1 MKFRKITAL
10 LLVLCMLLS
19 LSISAFAAE
28 ADEHTIYDSAPDEEP
43 AISTEAATSG
53 TIQNSG
59 IRWSLDEKGWLT
71 ISGSGEAPVFQSAD
85 DQPWAAVREQI
96 TEVWFED
103 VETLSISDLAYWFE
117 GCTNLTTA
125 ELPLAPVI
133 GKHAFYNCPK
143 LSTLTM
149 YYGETVLK
157 SIGEDAFW
165 READAGDTLYIA
177 YIIGYPEATVPF
189 YTYDWAA
196 SNRSSRYFYDLYGVY
211 QNADAATTALNG
223 IKKAPGISVQSTGSI
238 IGNCPSC
245 GKYSFQ
251 GTYVEVAHSSRG
263 HANYNECYLCH
274 YVQYLGT
281 YTYKSHGAGGYGSGT
296 CPDCGSHTWVL
307 QSQQASTC
315 TSNGYRSY
323 SCACGQTKSETI
335 YASGH
340 NYSYGSWEQYS
351 SSQHR
356 RTGSCRNCGDSDYE
370 YASHSM
376 SYGSWS
382 NSSSSQHSRT
392 ASCRTCGYST
402 TDYGNHSYST
412 GSWSKY
418 SDTQHRRS
426 KTCSGCGAS
435 TYDYANHSYSYGSLV
450 SDSET
455 QHKRT
460 KTCSACGDSG
470 YEYADHTDAN
480 GDGKCDDCGA
490 TVSLTIK
497 WDAGTN
503 GGTIDGKTSIT
514 TTGKPNA
521 TATAPTS
528 TPVKAGHAFK
538 GWYTSASGGSLY
550 NTVTI
555 TAAKTF
561 YAQFTANSYSVTWDL
576 GDGTTEETKQTYGE
590 AFAGQLEDVLPH
602 GRVRFI
608 RRPLV
613 HVVGVA
619 LDGDKAGAGHLCRF
633 RRAEVRRHG
642 IVRILVV
649 ILAERDADREDRRFH
664 AVFLQDRIGER
675 VVAEIAVVERD
686 DDRLFRQRLAP
697 QDVGLQLVKG
707 NALRG
712 EEGVQ
717 LAPQLPRHHHALR
730 RQRVHQICR
739 LVKVHAAVY
748 GQPEFAPLR
757 HRRAADADRLRMLRR
772 DALKDRERRQ
782 RRKPRAPAAQV
793 RGQNDLLFKTACFH
807 GCFRLLFFAV
817 CIIPCWFSVCQFG
830 FASESYNNS
839 RNFSLFALESC

>member
-1 MKFRKITAL
+1 MMKNFKKFTAF
-10 LLVLCMLLS
+10 VLALCTVFS
-19 LSISAFAAE
+19 LSVSAFAAE
-28 ADEHTIYDSAPDEEP
+28 EHDHHEHTVYESAPDEEI
-43 AISTEAATSG
+43 AVQSVAAESETSG
-53 TIQNSG
+53 TIPGSS
-59 IRWSLDEKGWLT
+59 IKWSLDSKGWLT
-71 ISGSGEAPVFQSAD
+71 ISGSGEAPVFTSVD
-85 DQPWAAVREQI
+85 DQPWAAVRDQI

-103 VETLSISDLAYWFE
+103 VETLTIPDLAYWFE
-117 GCTNLTTA
+117 GCVNLTTA

-133 GKHAFYNCPK
+133 GRHAFYNCPK

-149 YYGETVLK
+149 YYGETVLN
-157 SIGEDAFW
+157 SIGEEAFW
-165 READAGDTLYIA
+165 RENDSGDTLYIG
-177 YIIGYPEATVPF
+177 YIIGYPKSSVPF
-189 YTYDWAA
+189 YDYDWAG
-196 SNRSSRYFYDLYGVY
+196 SNRNNKYFYDLYGVY
-211 QNADAATTALNG
+211 SDTPAAVG
-223 IKKAPGISVQSTGSI
+223 IMSAPGISVTSTGSI

-263 HANYNECYLCH
+263 HANYNECNSCH

-281 YTYKSHGAGGYGSGT
+281 YTTKSHGSGAYGSGT

-307 QSQQASTC
+307 QSQQAATC

-340 NYSYGSWEQYS
+340 SYSYGSWEQYS

-356 RTGSCRNCGDSDYE
+356 RTGSCRNCGATDYD

-382 NSSSSQHSRT
+382 NASSSQHSRT

-402 TDYGNHSYST
+402 TDYGSHSYST
-412 GSWSKY
+412 GAWSKY

-435 TYDYANHSYSYGSLV
+435 TYDYANHSYSYGSWV

-497 WDAGTN
+497 WDAGSN
-503 GGTIDGKTSIT
+503 GGTIDSKASIT

-521 TATAPTS
+521 TAAAPTS

-561 YAQFTANSYSVTWDL
+561 YAQFTANSYTLTWDL
-576 GDGTTEETKQTYGE
+576 GNGTTEETKQTYGE
-590 AFAGQLEDVLPH
+590 KLTLPTEPTRKNAEFLGWFTEANGGTEVTANDVFTETSDTTYYAHWEITEVFSVTVPVVLPLTVDEN
-602 GRVRFI
+602 GE
-608 RRPLV
+608 V
-613 HVVGVA
+613 HTGS
-619 LDGDKAGAGHLCRF
+619 
-633 RRAEVRRHG
+633 
-642 IVRILVV
+642 
-649 ILAERDADREDRRFH
+649 
-664 AVFLQDRIGER
+664 
-675 VVAEIAVVERD
+675 AEIINGSTGEVVVSSVSISTKNGWQIVPYTTDMAHEKVDAQLLGFKINGAQTTENGNAETFALSAPWEIAENSRMTLSYDAVVSAVSKAITEQEV
-686 DDRLFRQRLAP
+686 LSVVFVLEW
-697 QDVGLQLVKG
+697 
-707 NALRG
+707 RG
-712 EEGVQ
+712 E
-717 LAPQLPRHHHALR
+717 
-730 RQRVHQICR
+730 
-739 LVKVHAAVY
+739 
-748 GQPEFAPLR
+748 
-757 HRRAADADRLRMLRR
+757 
-772 DALKDRERRQ
+772 
-782 RRKPRAPAAQV
+782 
-793 RGQNDLLFKTACFH
+793 
-807 GCFRLLFFAV
+807 
-817 CIIPCWFSVCQFG
+817 
-830 FASESYNNS
+830 
-839 RNFSLFALESC
+839 

>member
-19 LSISAFAAE
+19 LSISVFAAE
-28 ADEHTIYDSAPDEEP
+28 ADEHTIYDSAPDEETVV
-43 AISTEAATSG
+43 SSEAATSG
-53 TIQNSG
+53 TIQNSS

-85 DQPWAAVREQI
+85 DQPWAAVRDQI

-103 VETLSISDLAYWFE
+103 VETLTIPDLAYWFE
-117 GCTNLTTA
+117 GCVNLTTA

-149 YYGETVLK
+149 YYGEAVLN

-165 READAGDTLYIA
+165 RENDSGDTLYIG
-177 YIIGYPEATVPF
+177 YLIGYPKSSVPF
-189 YTYDWAA
+189 HTYDWAA

-211 QNADAATTALNG
+211 QNADAATTAPNG

-307 QSQQASTC
+307 QSQQAATC

-335 YASGH
+335 YSSGH
-340 NYSYGSWEQYS
+340 SYSYGSWEQYS
-351 SSQHR
+351 ASQHR
-356 RTGSCRNCGDSDYE
+356 REAYCRNCGDSDYE

-382 NSSSSQHSRT
+382 NSSSNQHSRT

-402 TDYGNHSYST
+402 TEYGNHSYST
-412 GSWSKY
+412 GAWSKY
-418 SDTQHRRS
+418 SDTQHRRA
-426 KTCSGCGAS
+426 KTCTSCSAS
-435 TYDYANHSYSYGSLV
+435 TYDYADHSYSYGSWV

-490 TVSLTIK
+490 TVSLTVT
-497 WDAGTN
+497 WDAGSN
-503 GGTIDGKTSIT
+503 GGMIDGKASFSETVKS
-514 TTGKPNA
+514 NS
-521 TATAPTS
+521 APAAPS
-528 TPVKAGHAFK
+528 ASPVKTGHTFK
-538 GWYTSASGGSLY
+538 NWYTAKTGGKLY
-550 NTVTI
+550 NTVTSI
-555 TAAKTF
+555 TASTTF
-561 YAQFTANSYSVTWDL
+561 YAQFEANEYVVTWDL
-576 GDGTTEETKQTYGE
+576 GTGKTETTNQTYGE
-590 AFAGQLEDVLPH
+590 KLVLPIEPTRKNADFLGWFTEANGGTQVTGNDIFMETADKTYYAH
-602 GRVRFI
+602 WEITEVFSVTVPVTL
-608 RRPLV
+608 PLV
-613 HVVGVA
+613 VDESGEVHVGT
-619 LDGDKAGAGHLCRF
+619 
-633 RRAEVRRHG
+633 
-642 IVRILVV
+642 
-649 ILAERDADREDRRFH
+649 
-664 AVFLQDRIGER
+664 
-675 VVAEIAVVERD
+675 AEIINGSTGEVVVSSVSISTRNGWQIVPYTTDMAHEKVDAQLLGFKINDAQTSKTGNVETFALSAPWEIAENGRLPISYDAVVSAVSKAVTEQEV
-686 DDRLFRQRLAP
+686 LSVVFVLEW
-697 QDVGLQLVKG
+697 
-707 NALRG
+707 RG
-712 EEGVQ
+712 E
-717 LAPQLPRHHHALR
+717 
-730 RQRVHQICR
+730 
-739 LVKVHAAVY
+739 
-748 GQPEFAPLR
+748 
-757 HRRAADADRLRMLRR
+757 
-772 DALKDRERRQ
+772 
-782 RRKPRAPAAQV
+782 
-793 RGQNDLLFKTACFH
+793 
-807 GCFRLLFFAV
+807 
-817 CIIPCWFSVCQFG
+817 
-830 FASESYNNS
+830 
-839 RNFSLFALESC
+839 

>member
-1 MKFRKITAL
+1 MMKNFKKFTAL
-10 LLVLCMLLS
+10 LLALCMVFS

-28 ADEHTIYDSAPDEEP
+28 EHDHHEHTVYEGVPDEEI
-43 AISTEAATSG
+43 AVQSVSGEAATSG
-53 TIQNSG
+53 TIPGSS
-59 IRWSLDEKGWLT
+59 IKWSLDSKGWLT
-71 ISGSGEAPVFQSAD
+71 ISGSGEAPVFTSAD

-149 YYGETVLK
+149 YYGETVLN

-165 READAGDTLYIA
+165 RETDSGDTLYIA
-177 YIIGYPEATVPF
+177 YIIGYPDSSVPF
-189 YTYDWAA
+189 HDYDWTA
-196 SNRSSRYFYDLYGVY
+196 SNRSNRYFHDLYGVY
-211 QNADAATTALNG
+211 QNADAATAGG
-223 IKKAPGISVQSTGSI
+223 IKKAPAQVSTRASTGI
-238 IGNCPSC
+238 VGTCPSC
-245 GKYSFQ
+245 KQYSLQ
-251 GTYVEVAHSSRG
+251 GTYVSTTHTSRG
-263 HANYNECYLCH
+263 HAEYYECYKCH
-274 YVQYLGT
+274 YTKNLGT
-281 YTYKSHGAGGYGSGT
+281 YVYKDHGSGSYGSWT
-296 CPDCGSHTWVL
+296 CPDCGSHSWVL
-307 QSQQASTC
+307 DYESDATC
-315 TSNGYRSY
+315 TRNGYREY
-323 SCACGQTKSETI
+323 SCDCGQSKRETI
-335 YASGH
+335 YATGH
-340 NYSYGSWEQYS
+340 SYSYGSWEEYS

-356 RTGSCRNCGDSDYE
+356 REAYCRNCGATDYD

-382 NSSSSQHSRT
+382 NYSDSQHSRT

-402 TDYGNHSYST
+402 TDYGNHSYAT
-412 GSWSKY
+412 GAWSKY

-435 TYDYANHSYSYGSLV
+435 TYDYANHSYSYGSWV

-490 TVSLTIK
+490 TVSLTTK

-528 TPVKAGHAFK
+528 TPVKTGHAFK

-561 YAQFTANSYSVTWDL
+561 YAQFTANSYTLTWDL
-576 GDGTTEETKQTYGE
+576 GNGTTEETKQTYGE
-590 AFAGQLEDVLPH
+590 ALVLPTEPTRKNAEFLGWFTEANGGTQVDANTIYKTDGDSTYYAHWEITEVFSVTVPVTLPLIVDEGGEVHVGAAEIINGSTGEVIVSSVSISTKNGWQLVPFDTDMAHEKVDARLLGFKINDSETTKTGDAETFSLTSPWTIAENGKLPLTYDAVVSAVSQPVTEQDVLS
-602 GRVRFI
+602 
-608 RRPLV
+608 
-613 HVVGVA
+613 VVFV
-619 LDGDKAGAGHLCRF
+619 LEWK
-633 RRAEVRRHG
+633 
-642 IVRILVV
+642 
-649 ILAERDADREDRRFH
+649 
-664 AVFLQDRIGER
+664 GE
-675 VVAEIAVVERD
+675 
-686 DDRLFRQRLAP
+686 
-697 QDVGLQLVKG
+697 
-707 NALRG
+707 
-712 EEGVQ
+712 
-717 LAPQLPRHHHALR
+717 
-730 RQRVHQICR
+730 
-739 LVKVHAAVY
+739 
-748 GQPEFAPLR
+748 
-757 HRRAADADRLRMLRR
+757 
-772 DALKDRERRQ
+772 
-782 RRKPRAPAAQV
+782 
-793 RGQNDLLFKTACFH
+793 
-807 GCFRLLFFAV
+807 
-817 CIIPCWFSVCQFG
+817 
-830 FASESYNNS
+830 
-839 RNFSLFALESC
+839 

>member
-1 MKFRKITAL
+1 MKNFKKFTAFVL
-10 LLVLCMLLS
+10 ALCMLFS
-19 LSISAFAAE
+19 LSVAAFAAD
-28 ADEHTIYDSAPDEEP
+28 ADEHTIYDSTPDEEP
-43 AISTEAATSG
+43 VVSTEAATSG

-85 DQPWAAVREQI
+85 DQPWAAVRDQI

-103 VETLSISDLAYWFE
+103 VETLTIPDLAYWFE
-117 GCTNLTTA
+117 GCVNLTTA

-133 GKHAFYNCPK
+133 GKHAFYGCSK
-143 LSTLTM
+143 LSTITM

-165 READAGDTLYIA
+165 RETDSGDTLYIA

-211 QNADAATTALNG
+211 QNADAATTAPSG

-263 HANYNECYLCH
+263 HANYNECNSCH

-281 YTYKSHGAGGYGSGT
+281 YTTKSHGSGAYGSGT

-307 QSQQASTC
+307 QSQQAATC

-323 SCACGQTKSETI
+323 SCACGQTKNETI
-335 YASGH
+335 YATGH
-340 NYSYGSWEQYS
+340 SYSYGSWEEYS

-356 RTGSCRNCGDSDYE
+356 REAYCRNCGDSDYE

-435 TYDYANHSYSYGSLV
+435 TYDYANHSYSYGSWV

-490 TVSLTIK
+490 TVSLTVT
-497 WDAGTN
+497 WDAGSN
-503 GGTIDGKTSIT
+503 GGTIDGKASIT

-561 YAQFTANSYSVTWDL
+561 YAQFTANSYTLTWDL
-576 GDGTTEETKQTYGE
+576 GNGTTEETKQTYGE
-590 AFAGQLEDVLPH
+590 KLTLPTEPTRKNAEFLGWFTEAVGGTQVDANTIYKTDADSTYYAHWEITEVFSVTVPVVLPLTVDEN
-602 GRVRFI
+602 GE
-608 RRPLV
+608 V
-613 HVVGVA
+613 HV
-619 LDGDKAGAGHLCRF
+619 GA
-633 RRAEVRRHG
+633 
-642 IVRILVV
+642 
-649 ILAERDADREDRRFH
+649 
-664 AVFLQDRIGER
+664 
-675 VVAEIAVVERD
+675 AEIINGSTGDVIVSSVSISTKNGWQLVPYTTDMAHEKVDAQLLGFKINGAQTTKNGNVETFALSAPWEIAENSRMTLSYDAVVSAVSKAITEQEV
-686 DDRLFRQRLAP
+686 LSVVFVLEW
-697 QDVGLQLVKG
+697 
-707 NALRG
+707 RG
-712 EEGVQ
+712 E
-717 LAPQLPRHHHALR
+717 
-730 RQRVHQICR
+730 
-739 LVKVHAAVY
+739 
-748 GQPEFAPLR
+748 
-757 HRRAADADRLRMLRR
+757 
-772 DALKDRERRQ
+772 
-782 RRKPRAPAAQV
+782 
-793 RGQNDLLFKTACFH
+793 
-807 GCFRLLFFAV
+807 
-817 CIIPCWFSVCQFG
+817 
-830 FASESYNNS
+830 
-839 RNFSLFALESC
+839 

>member
-1 MKFRKITAL
+1 MKMRKITAL
-10 LLVLCMLLS
+10 LLVLCMAFS

-28 ADEHTIYDSAPDEEP
+28 EHDHHEHTVYESAPDEEI
-43 AISTEAATSG
+43 AVQSASGESETSG
-53 TIQNSG
+53 TIPGSS
-59 IRWSLDEKGWLT
+59 IKWSLDSNGWLT
-71 ISGSGEAPVFQSAD
+71 ISGSGEAPAFQSAD
-85 DQPWAAVREQI
+85 DQPWATVREEI

-103 VETLSISDLAYWFE
+103 METLSISDLAYWFE

-133 GKHAFYNCPK
+133 GKHAYYGCSK

-165 READAGDTLYIA
+165 RETDSGDTLYIA
-177 YIIGYPEATVPF
+177 YLIGYPEATVPF

-196 SNRSSRYFYDLYGVY
+196 SNRSDRYFYDLYGVY
-211 QNADAATTALNG
+211 SSTPADSG
-223 IKKAPGISVQSTGSI
+223 IKKAPGASVQSTGTI

-245 GKYSFQ
+245 GKYAFQ

-263 HANYNECYLCH
+263 HANYNECNSCH

-296 CPDCGSHTWVL
+296 CPDCGSHTWIL
-307 QSQQASTC
+307 QNEQAATC

-335 YASGH
+335 YSSGH
-340 NYSYGSWEQYS
+340 SYSYGSWEQYS

-356 RTGSCRNCGDSDYE
+356 RTGSCRNCGATDYD

-382 NSSSSQHSRT
+382 NASSSQHSRT

-402 TDYGNHSYST
+402 TEYGSHSYST
-412 GSWSKY
+412 GTWSKY
-418 SDTQHRRS
+418 SDAQHRRS

-435 TYDYANHSYSYGSLV
+435 TYDYADHSYSYGAWSKV
-450 SDSET
+450 DDT

-470 YEYADHTDAN
+470 EEHADHRDSNA
-480 GDGKCDDCGA
+480 DGICDDCGA

-503 GGTIDGKTSIT
+503 GGSIDGKASVT
-514 TTGKPNA
+514 TTGKPNT

-528 TPVKAGHAFK
+528 TPVKTGHAFK

-561 YAQFTANSYSVTWDL
+561 YAQFTANSYTLTWDL
-576 GDGTTEETKQTYGE
+576 GNGTTEETKQTYGE
-590 AFAGQLEDVLPH
+590 KLTLPTEPTRKNAEFLGWFTEANGGTQVDANTIYKTDGDSTYYAHWEITEVFSVTVPVTLPLVVDEGGEVHVGAAEIINASTGDVIVSSVSISTKNGWQLVPYTTDMAHAKVDAKQLGFKINDSLTTKTGDAETFSLTSPWTIAENGKLPLSYDAVVSAVSQPVTEQDVLS
-602 GRVRFI
+602 
-608 RRPLV
+608 
-613 HVVGVA
+613 VVFV
-619 LDGDKAGAGHLCRF
+619 LEWK
-633 RRAEVRRHG
+633 
-642 IVRILVV
+642 
-649 ILAERDADREDRRFH
+649 
-664 AVFLQDRIGER
+664 GE
-675 VVAEIAVVERD
+675 
-686 DDRLFRQRLAP
+686 
-697 QDVGLQLVKG
+697 
-707 NALRG
+707 
-712 EEGVQ
+712 
-717 LAPQLPRHHHALR
+717 
-730 RQRVHQICR
+730 
-739 LVKVHAAVY
+739 
-748 GQPEFAPLR
+748 
-757 HRRAADADRLRMLRR
+757 
-772 DALKDRERRQ
+772 
-782 RRKPRAPAAQV
+782 
-793 RGQNDLLFKTACFH
+793 
-807 GCFRLLFFAV
+807 
-817 CIIPCWFSVCQFG
+817 
-830 FASESYNNS
+830 
-839 RNFSLFALESC
+839 

>member
-19 LSISAFAAE
+19 LSISVFAAE

-43 AISTEAATSG
+43 VVSSEAATSG

-85 DQPWAAVREQI
+85 DQPWATVREEI

-103 VETLSISDLAYWFE
+103 METLSISDLAYWFE

-149 YYGETVLK
+149 YYGETALE

-165 READAGDTLYIA
+165 RESDAGDTLYIG
-177 YIIGYPEATVPF
+177 YIIGYPKSSVPF
-189 YTYDWAA
+189 HSYDWTA
-196 SNRSSRYFYDLYGVY
+196 SNRSERYFYDLYGVH
-211 QNADAATTALNG
+211 QNADAGSAATSG

-296 CPDCGSHTWVL
+296 CPDCGSHTWIL
-307 QSQQASTC
+307 QNEQAATC

-323 SCACGQTKSETI
+323 SCVCGQTKSETI

-340 NYSYGSWEQYS
+340 SYSYGSWTQYS

-356 RTGSCRNCGDSDYE
+356 RESYCRNCGDSDYE

-376 SYGSWS
+376 SYGAWS
-382 NSSSSQHSRT
+382 NSSSSQHSRSAT
-392 ASCRTCGYST
+392 CRTCGYST
-402 TDYGNHSYST
+402 TEYSSHNYST
-412 GSWSKY
+412 GAWSKY

-435 TYDYANHSYSYGSLV
+435 TYDYADHSYSYGSWV
-450 SDSET
+450 SDNEVR
-455 QHKRT
+455 HKRT

-470 YEYADHTDAN
+470 YEYADHVDTD

-490 TVSLTIK
+490 TVSLTVT
-497 WDAGTN
+497 WDAGSN
-503 GGTIDGKTSIT
+503 GGTIDGKAAYSENVQPNS
-514 TTGKPNA
+514 KPTIPA
-521 TATAPTS
+521 S
-528 TPVKAGHAFK
+528 LPVKKGHSFK
-538 GWYTSASGGSLY
+538 GWYTAKTGGKLY
-550 NTVTI
+550 NTVTSI
-555 TAAKTF
+555 TASTTF
-561 YAQFTANSYSVTWDL
+561 YAQFTANAYTVTWNLGTGQSETTQQTHGEKLVLPTEPSRKNADFLGWFTEANGGTQVTANDTFTETADKTYYAHWEITEVFSVTVPVTL
-576 GDGTTEETKQTYGE
+576 
-590 AFAGQLEDVLPH
+590 
-602 GRVRFI
+602 
-608 RRPLV
+608 PLV
-613 HVVGVA
+613 VDESG
-619 LDGDKAGAGHLCRF
+619 
-633 RRAEVRRHG
+633 EVHTG
-642 IVRILVV
+642 S
-649 ILAERDADREDRRFH
+649 
-664 AVFLQDRIGER
+664 
-675 VVAEIAVVERD
+675 AEIINASTGTVVVSSVSISTKNGWQLVPYTTDMAHEKVDAKLLGFQINDAQTRKTGDAEMFNLTAPWTIAENGRLPISYDAVVSAVSKAITEQEV
-686 DDRLFRQRLAP
+686 LSIVFVLEW
-697 QDVGLQLVKG
+697 G
-707 NALRG
+707 G
-712 EEGVQ
+712 E
-717 LAPQLPRHHHALR
+717 
-730 RQRVHQICR
+730 
-739 LVKVHAAVY
+739 
-748 GQPEFAPLR
+748 
-757 HRRAADADRLRMLRR
+757 
-772 DALKDRERRQ
+772 
-782 RRKPRAPAAQV
+782 
-793 RGQNDLLFKTACFH
+793 
-807 GCFRLLFFAV
+807 
-817 CIIPCWFSVCQFG
+817 
-830 FASESYNNS
+830 
-839 RNFSLFALESC
+839 

>member
-10 LLVLCMLLS
+10 LLVLCMMLS
-19 LSISAFAAE
+19 LSISAFAADDVV
-28 ADEHTIYDSAPDEEP
+28 A
-43 AISTEAATSG
+43 SG

-59 IRWSLDEKGWLT
+59 IRWELNGNGWLT

-85 DQPWAAVREQI
+85 DQPWAEYREQI
-96 TEVWFED
+96 TEVWYD
-103 VETLSISDLAYWFE
+103 DMSTLTISDLAYWFE
-117 GCTNLTTA
+117 GCTALTTA

-133 GKHAFYNCPK
+133 GNHAFYGCDN
-143 LSTLTM
+143 LNTITM

-211 QNADAATTALNG
+211 QNADAATTAPSG

-307 QSQQASTC
+307 QSQQAATC

-323 SCACGQTKSETI
+323 SCACGQTKNETI
-335 YASGH
+335 YATGH
-340 NYSYGSWEQYS
+340 SYSYGSWEQYS
-351 SSQHR
+351 ASQHR
-356 RTGSCRNCGDSDYE
+356 REAYCRNCGNSDYE

-376 SYGSWS
+376 NYGSWS

-435 TYDYANHSYSYGSLV
+435 TYDYANHSYSYGSWV

-490 TVSLTIK
+490 TVSLTVT
-497 WDAGTN
+497 WDAGSN
-503 GGTIDGKTSIT
+503 GGTIDGKASFSETVKLNSKPT
-514 TTGKPNA
+514 TPG
-521 TATAPTS
+521 S
-528 TPVKAGHAFK
+528 VPVKTGYTFK
-538 GWYTSASGGSLY
+538 GWFTAKTGGSLY
-550 NTVTI
+550 STVTI
-555 TAAKTF
+555 TSSTTF
-561 YAQFTANSYSVTWDL
+561 YAQFAANKYTVTWDL
-576 GDGTTEETKQTYGE
+576 GTGQSETTEQTYGE
-590 AFAGQLEDVLPH
+590 KLLLPKDPKRKNAEFLGWFTEKDGGTEVDSNTIYTTDGETTYYAH
-602 GRVRFI
+602 WEITEVFSVTVPVTL
-608 RRPLV
+608 PLIVDESGEV
-613 HVVGVA
+613 HTGT
-619 LDGDKAGAGHLCRF
+619 
-633 RRAEVRRHG
+633 
-642 IVRILVV
+642 
-649 ILAERDADREDRRFH
+649 
-664 AVFLQDRIGER
+664 
-675 VVAEIAVVERD
+675 AEIINGSTGEVVVSSVSISTKNGWQIVPYTTDMAHEKVDAQLLGFKINGAQTTKNGNAETFALSAPWEIAENSRMTLSYDAVVSAVSKAITEQEV
-686 DDRLFRQRLAP
+686 LSVVFVLEW
-697 QDVGLQLVKG
+697 G
-707 NALRG
+707 G
-712 EEGVQ
+712 E
-717 LAPQLPRHHHALR
+717 
-730 RQRVHQICR
+730 
-739 LVKVHAAVY
+739 
-748 GQPEFAPLR
+748 
-757 HRRAADADRLRMLRR
+757 
-772 DALKDRERRQ
+772 
-782 RRKPRAPAAQV
+782 
-793 RGQNDLLFKTACFH
+793 
-807 GCFRLLFFAV
+807 
-817 CIIPCWFSVCQFG
+817 
-830 FASESYNNS
+830 
-839 RNFSLFALESC
+839 

>member
-1 MKFRKITAL
+1 MMKNFKKFTAL
-10 LLVLCMLLS
+10 LLALCMVFS
-19 LSISAFAAE
+19 LSISAFAVE
-28 ADEHTIYDSAPDEEP
+28 DHEHTVYESAPEEEI
-43 AISTEAATSG
+43 AVQSVSGEAATSG
-53 TIQNSG
+53 TIPGSS
-59 IRWSLDEKGWLT
+59 IKWSLDSKGWLT

-85 DQPWAAVREQI
+85 DQPWATVREEI

-103 VETLSISDLAYWFE
+103 METLSISDLAYWFE

-133 GKHAFYNCPK
+133 GKHAFYGCSK

-165 READAGDTLYIA
+165 RETDSGDTLYIA
-177 YIIGYPEATVPF
+177 YLIGYPEATVPF

-196 SNRSSRYFYDLYGVY
+196 SNRSDRYFYDLYGVY
-211 QNADAATTALNG
+211 SSTPADSG
-223 IKKAPGISVQSTGSI
+223 IKKAPGASVQSTGTI
-238 IGNCPSC
+238 VGNCPSC
-245 GKYSFQ
+245 GKYAFQ

-263 HANYNECYLCH
+263 HANYNECNSCH

-281 YTYKSHGAGGYGSGT
+281 YTYKSHGAGAYGSGT
-296 CPDCGSHTWVL
+296 CPDCGSHTWIL
-307 QSQQASTC
+307 QNEQAATC

-335 YASGH
+335 YSSGH
-340 NYSYGSWEQYS
+340 SYSYGSWEQYS

-356 RTGSCRNCGDSDYE
+356 REAYCRNCGDSDYE

-382 NSSSSQHSRT
+382 NHSDTQHSRT
-392 ASCRTCGYST
+392 ATCRTCGYST
-402 TDYGNHSYST
+402 TDYGNHSYAT
-412 GSWSKY
+412 GAWGKY

-435 TYDYANHSYSYGSLV
+435 TYDYANHSYSYGSWV

-503 GGTIDGKTSIT
+503 GGTIDSKASIT
-514 TTGKPNA
+514 TTGKPN
-521 TATAPTS
+521 TTVTAPTS

-555 TAAKTF
+555 TVAKTF
-561 YAQFTANSYSVTWDL
+561 YAQFTANSYTLTWDL
-576 GDGTTEETKQTYGE
+576 GNGTTEETKQTYGE
-590 AFAGQLEDVLPH
+590 KLTLPTEPTRKNAEFLGWFTEANGGTQVDANTIYKTDGDSTYYAHWEITEVFSVTVPVTLPLIVDEGGEVHVGAAEIINASTGDVIVSSVSISTKNGWQLVPYTTDMAHAKVDAKQLGFKINDSLTTKTGDAETFSLTSPWTIAENGKLPLSYDAVVSAVSQPVTEQDVLS
-602 GRVRFI
+602 
-608 RRPLV
+608 
-613 HVVGVA
+613 VVFV
-619 LDGDKAGAGHLCRF
+619 LEWK
-633 RRAEVRRHG
+633 
-642 IVRILVV
+642 
-649 ILAERDADREDRRFH
+649 
-664 AVFLQDRIGER
+664 GE
-675 VVAEIAVVERD
+675 
-686 DDRLFRQRLAP
+686 
-697 QDVGLQLVKG
+697 
-707 NALRG
+707 
-712 EEGVQ
+712 
-717 LAPQLPRHHHALR
+717 
-730 RQRVHQICR
+730 
-739 LVKVHAAVY
+739 
-748 GQPEFAPLR
+748 
-757 HRRAADADRLRMLRR
+757 
-772 DALKDRERRQ
+772 
-782 RRKPRAPAAQV
+782 
-793 RGQNDLLFKTACFH
+793 
-807 GCFRLLFFAV
+807 
-817 CIIPCWFSVCQFG
+817 
-830 FASESYNNS
+830 
-839 RNFSLFALESC
+839 

>member
-19 LSISAFAAE
+19 LSISVFAAE
-28 ADEHTIYDSAPDEEP
+28 ADEHTIYDSAPDEET
-43 AISTEAATSG
+43 AVSTEAATSG
-53 TIQNSG
+53 TIQNSS

-85 DQPWAAVREQI
+85 DQPWAAVRDQI

-103 VETLSISDLAYWFE
+103 VETLSIPDLAYWFE
-117 GCTNLTTA
+117 DCVNLTTA
-125 ELPLAPVI
+125 EIPGTTPII
-133 GKHAFYNCPK
+133 GRHAFYNCPK
-143 LSTLTM
+143 LSTLTI
-149 YYGETVLK
+149 YYGEDILE
-157 SIGEDAFW
+157 SIGEEAFW
-165 READAGDTLYIA
+165 RENDSGDTLYIG
-177 YIIGYPEATVPF
+177 YIIGYPKSSVPF
-189 YTYDWAA
+189 YDYDWAG
-196 SNRSSRYFYDLYGVY
+196 SNRNNKYFYDLYGIY
-211 QNADAATTALNG
+211 SDTPAAVG
-223 IKKAPGISVQSTGSI
+223 IMSAPGISVTSTGSI

-263 HANYNECYLCH
+263 HANYNECNSCH

-281 YTYKSHGAGGYGSGT
+281 YTTKSHGSGAYGSGT
-296 CPDCGSHTWVL
+296 CPECGSHTWVL
-307 QSQQASTC
+307 DYENDATC
-315 TSNGYRSY
+315 TRNGYREY
-323 SCACGQTKSETI
+323 SCDCGQSKRETI
-335 YASGH
+335 YATGH
-340 NYSYGSWEQYS
+340 SYSYGSWEEYS

-356 RTGSCRNCGDSDYE
+356 REAYCRNCGDSDYE

-435 TYDYANHSYSYGSLV
+435 TYDYANHSYSYGSWV

-490 TVSLTIK
+490 TVSLTVT
-497 WDAGTN
+497 WDAGSN
-503 GGTIDGKTSIT
+503 GGTIDGKASIT

-555 TAAKTF
+555 TVAKTF
-561 YAQFTANSYSVTWDL
+561 YAQFTANSYSITWDL
-576 GDGTTEETKQTYGE
+576 SNGNTETTKQAYGE
-590 AFAGQLEDVLPH
+590 KLALPTEPTRKNAEFLGWFTEANGGTQVTANDVFTETADKTYYAHWEITEVFSVTVPVTL
-602 GRVRFI
+602 
-608 RRPLV
+608 PLV
-613 HVVGVA
+613 VDESG
-619 LDGDKAGAGHLCRF
+619 
-633 RRAEVRRHG
+633 EVHTG
-642 IVRILVV
+642 S
-649 ILAERDADREDRRFH
+649 
-664 AVFLQDRIGER
+664 
-675 VVAEIAVVERD
+675 AEIINASTGTVVVSSVSISTKNGWQLVPYTTDMAHEKVDAKLLGFKINDAQTNKTGDTEIFSLTSPWEIAENSRLPLSYDAVVSAVSKAITEQEV
-686 DDRLFRQRLAP
+686 LSIVFVLEW
-697 QDVGLQLVKG
+697 G
-707 NALRG
+707 G
-712 EEGVQ
+712 E
-717 LAPQLPRHHHALR
+717 
-730 RQRVHQICR
+730 
-739 LVKVHAAVY
+739 
-748 GQPEFAPLR
+748 
-757 HRRAADADRLRMLRR
+757 
-772 DALKDRERRQ
+772 
-782 RRKPRAPAAQV
+782 
-793 RGQNDLLFKTACFH
+793 
-807 GCFRLLFFAV
+807 
-817 CIIPCWFSVCQFG
+817 
-830 FASESYNNS
+830 
-839 RNFSLFALESC
+839 

>member
-1 MKFRKITAL
+1 MMKNFKKFTAFVL
-10 LLVLCMLLS
+10 ALCMLFS
-19 LSISAFAAE
+19 LSVAAFAAD

-43 AISTEAATSG
+43 VVSSEAATSG

-71 ISGSGEAPVFQSAD
+71 ISGSGEAPVFTSAD
-85 DQPWAAVREQI
+85 DQPWAAVRDQI

-103 VETLSISDLAYWFE
+103 VETLTIPDLAYWFE
-117 GCTNLTTA
+117 GCVNLTTA
-125 ELPLAPVI
+125 ELPLTPVI
-133 GKHAFYNCPK
+133 GRHAFYNCPK

-149 YYGETVLK
+149 YYGETALE

-165 READAGDTLYIA
+165 RESDAGDTLYIG
-177 YIIGYPEATVPF
+177 YIIGYPKASVPF
-189 YTYDWAA
+189 HSYDWTA
-196 SNRSSRYFYDLYGVY
+196 SNRSDRYFYDLYGVY
-211 QNADAATTALNG
+211 SSTPADSG
-223 IKKAPGISVQSTGSI
+223 IKKAPGASVQSTGTI

-245 GKYSFQ
+245 GKYAFQ

-263 HANYNECYLCH
+263 HANYNECNSCH

-281 YTYKSHGAGGYGSGT
+281 YTYKSHGAGAYGSGT

-307 QSQQASTC
+307 DYESAATC

-323 SCACGQTKSETI
+323 SCVCGQTKSETI

-340 NYSYGSWEQYS
+340 SYSYGSWTQYS

-356 RTGSCRNCGDSDYE
+356 RESYCRNCGDSDYE

-382 NSSSSQHSRT
+382 NYSSSQHSRT
-392 ASCRTCGYST
+392 ATCRTCGYST
-402 TDYGNHSYST
+402 VDYGNHSYSY
-412 GSWSKY
+412 GSW
-418 SDTQHRRS
+418 
-426 KTCSGCGAS
+426 
-435 TYDYANHSYSYGSLV
+435 V

-490 TVSLTIK
+490 TVSLTVT
-497 WDAGTN
+497 WDAGSN
-503 GGTIDGKTSIT
+503 GGTIDGKASIT

-528 TPVKAGHAFK
+528 TPVKTGHAFK

-590 AFAGQLEDVLPH
+590 KLTLPTEPTRKNAEFLGWFTEANGGTQVDANTIYKADGDSTYYAHWEITEVFSVTVPVTLPLIVDEGGEVHVGAAEIINASTGDVIVSSVSISTKNGWQLVPYTTDMAHAKVDAKQLGFKINDSVTTKTGDAETFSLTSPWTIAENGKLPLSYDAVVSAVSQPVTEQDVLS
-602 GRVRFI
+602 
-608 RRPLV
+608 
-613 HVVGVA
+613 VVFV
-619 LDGDKAGAGHLCRF
+619 LEWK
-633 RRAEVRRHG
+633 
-642 IVRILVV
+642 
-649 ILAERDADREDRRFH
+649 
-664 AVFLQDRIGER
+664 GE
-675 VVAEIAVVERD
+675 
-686 DDRLFRQRLAP
+686 
-697 QDVGLQLVKG
+697 
-707 NALRG
+707 
-712 EEGVQ
+712 
-717 LAPQLPRHHHALR
+717 
-730 RQRVHQICR
+730 
-739 LVKVHAAVY
+739 
-748 GQPEFAPLR
+748 
-757 HRRAADADRLRMLRR
+757 
-772 DALKDRERRQ
+772 
-782 RRKPRAPAAQV
+782 
-793 RGQNDLLFKTACFH
+793 
-807 GCFRLLFFAV
+807 
-817 CIIPCWFSVCQFG
+817 
-830 FASESYNNS
+830 
-839 RNFSLFALESC
+839 